1 MDDNKIFK
9 IILEDLQKIDEKKK
23 ADGMRSVKKGADN
36 NPKVTKMDFLP
47 NKVLD
52 KIAND
57 KNEEKGEECSSCGHI
72 SKGDDTNCEMCNE
85 PLDKKSLQEKRKK
98 RRKRRKSRKKKQVRH
113 DPNYGAPEGSKR
125 DAQLDRARK
134 AYQRGDVKAAAR
146 IRRNMEKKERNKKGY
161 KNIKR
166 SDTGIYTEAE
176 LRQYLQNYILEAYEK
191 SEYIQDL
198 PDYDRLEKLKKAG
211 RFEKSNISKA
221 DEEEAAAH
229 IKYMEDLRKENERKR
244 AEIEKAQQERQ
255 DRSSG
260 RYRMKESKQIN
271 ELNEL
276 INDMIEE
283 QLLDEMLNDLEK
295 HLDEKRKRKKKKKKK
310 KGGGLSAAVKKSL
323 DKKADR
329 RCLTRGSVYSEFR
342 KGLAAY
348 LSSGSRKGMSAH
360 QWAHARVNS
369 ANPSKS
375 WATVKKRKTCPKKKK
390 KK

>member
-1 MDDNKIFK
+1 MNDNKIFK
-9 IILEDLQKIDEKKK
+9 IILEDLQKLNEKKK
-23 ADGMRSVKKGADN
+23 SDGMRSVKKGADN

-47 NKVLD
+47 DKVLR
-52 KIAND
+52 KIAKD
-57 KNEEKGEECSSCGHI
+57 KDLDEKKGEECPACGHV

-85 PLDKKSLQEKRKK
+85 PLDNVNLEEKKKRKK
-98 RRKRRKSRKKKQVRH
+98 SKKRKKKQVKH

-125 DAQLDRARK
+125 DSQLDRARR
-134 AYQRGDVKAAAR
+134 AYQRGDVATAAR
-146 IRRNMEKKERNKKGY
+146 IRRNMEKKERSKKGY

-166 SDTGIYTEAE
+166 ADTAIT
-176 LRQYLQNYILEAYEK
+176 
-191 SEYIQDL
+191 
-198 PDYDRLEKLKKAG
+198 
-211 RFEKSNISKA
+211 
-221 DEEEAAAH
+221 
-229 IKYMEDLRKENERKR
+229 
-244 AEIEKAQQERQ
+244 
-255 DRSSG
+255 
-260 RYRMKESKQIN
+260 ESKQIN

-283 QLLDEMLNDLEK
+283 RLLDEMLNDLEK

-390 KK
+390 K

>member
-1 MDDNKIFK
+1 MNDNKIFK
-9 IILEDLQKIDEKKK
+9 IILEDLQKLNEKKK

-52 KIAND
+52 KIANS
-57 KNEEKGEECSSCGHI
+57 KKEGKGDECSACGHI
-72 SKGDDTNCEMCNE
+72 ASGDDTHCEMCNE
-85 PLDKKSLQEKRKK
+85 PLNNDLDEKRKRKK
-98 RRKRRKSRKKKQVRH
+98 RRKKKQVKH
-113 DPNYGAPEGSKR
+113 DPNYDAPEGSKR
-125 DAQLDRARK
+125 DKALDRARR
-134 AYQRGDVKAAAR
+134 AYQRGDVAAAAR

-166 SDTGIYTEAE
+166 SDTGIYTEA
-176 LRQYLQNYILEAYEK
+176 
-191 SEYIQDL
+191 
-198 PDYDRLEKLKKAG
+198 
-211 RFEKSNISKA
+211 
-221 DEEEAAAH
+221 
-229 IKYMEDLRKENERKR
+229 
-244 AEIEKAQQERQ
+244 
-255 DRSSG
+255 
-260 RYRMKESKQIN
+260 KQIN

-276 INDMIEE
+276 LNDMIEE
-283 QLLDEMLNDLEK
+283 QLLDEMLNDLEYRI
-295 HLDEKRKRKKKKKKK
+295 DEKRKKKKKKKK

-390 KK
+390 K

>member
-1 MDDNKIFK
+1 MDDNKLLK
-9 IILEDLQKIDEKKK
+9 IILEDLQNINEKKK
-23 ADGMRSVKKGADN
+23 KLSKKQKKNIDVAEPFGTID
-36 NPKVTKMDFLP
+36 KHDFEKLRQQ
-47 NKVLD
+47 KETDDL
-52 KIAND
+52 
-57 KNEEKGEECSSCGHI
+57 EEKR
-72 SKGDDTNCEMCNE
+72 
-85 PLDKKSLQEKRKK
+85 KRKK
-98 RRKRRKSRKKKQVRH
+98 RRKKTKSRTRKKKQVKH
-113 DPNYGAPEGSKR
+113 DPNYDAPEGSKR
-125 DAQLDRARK
+125 DKALDRARR

-161 KNIKR
+161 KNVKR
-166 SDTGIYTEAE
+166 ADTGIYTESE
-176 LRQYLQNYILEAYEK
+176 LRKYLQNYILEAYEK
-191 SEYIQDL
+191 SEHPYIQDL
-198 PDYDRLEKLKKAG
+198 PDYVRLEKLKKAG
-211 RFEKSNISKA
+211 KFDKSNITKA
-221 DEEEAAAH
+221 DKEATAAYM
-229 IKYMEDLRKENERKR
+229 KYREDLRKENERKR
-244 AEIEKAQQERQ
+244 AEIEKEQQKRQ
-255 DRSSG
+255 DQRSG
-260 RYRMKESKQIN
+260 RYGMKESKQIN

-283 QLLDEMLNDLEK
+283 QLLDEMINDLEK
-295 HLDEKRKRKKKKKKK
+295 HLDEKRKRKKKKKKKK

-390 KK
+390 K

>member
-1 MDDNKIFK
+1 MNDNKIFK
-9 IILEDLQKIDEKKK
+9 LILEDLQNLNEKKK
-23 ADGMRSVKKGADN
+23 ADGMRSVKKGADD

-47 NKVLD
+47 SKVLD
-52 KIAND
+52 KIA
-57 KNEEKGEECSSCGHI
+57 KEKSEGKGEECSACGHI
-72 SKGDDTNCEMCNE
+72 AKGDDTNCEMCNE
-85 PLDKKSLQEKRKK
+85 PLGDEKLDEKK
-98 RRKRRKSRKKKQVRH
+98 RKKKQVKH

-125 DAQLDRARK
+125 DAQLDRARR

-146 IRRNMEKKERNKKGY
+146 IRRNMEKKERSKKGY

-255 DRSSG
+255 ARRGG
-260 RYRMKESKQIN
+260 RYGMKESKQIN

-283 QLLDEMLNDLEK
+283 QLLDEMLNDLES

-390 KK
+390 K

>member
-1 MDDNKIFK
+1 MSDNKIIDK
-9 IILEDLQKIDEKKK
+9 ILENLQKLNEKKK
-23 ADGMRSVKKGADN
+23 ADGMRSVKKGADD

-52 KIAND
+52 KIA
-57 KNEEKGEECSSCGHI
+57 KEKGV
-72 SKGDDTNCEMCNE
+72 D
-85 PLDKKSLQEKRKK
+85 EKRK
-98 RRKRRKSRKKKQVRH
+98 RKKKKKQVKH

-134 AYQRGDVKAAAR
+134 AYQRGDVETAAR
-146 IRRNMEKKERNKKGY
+146 IRRNMEKKERSKKGY
-161 KNIKR
+161 KNVKR
-166 SDTGIYTEAE
+166 SDTGIYTE
-176 LRQYLQNYILEAYEK
+176 
-191 SEYIQDL
+191 
-198 PDYDRLEKLKKAG
+198 
-211 RFEKSNISKA
+211 
-221 DEEEAAAH
+221 
-229 IKYMEDLRKENERKR
+229 
-244 AEIEKAQQERQ
+244 
-255 DRSSG
+255 
-260 RYRMKESKQIN
+260 SKQIN
-271 ELNEL
+271 ELNEML
-276 INDMIEE
+276 NDMIEE
-283 QLLDEMLNDLEK
+283 QLLDEMLSELESR
-295 HLDEKRKRKKKKKKK
+295 LDEKKKKKKK